1 MDIHKFIK
9 ETFNNESIFFEIGS
23 HFGVDTLILL
33 QTTDKV
39 HCFEPDER
47 NIKIFK
53 EKNVPAILNE
63 FAVSDEDGQSDFF
76 LSSGNVYDSDHGPTV
91 DDFVNKYDWSASS
104 SLKKPKNHLLVTP
117 WVKFENTVK
126 VKTQRI
132 DSYCTENEISHID
145 LVWMDV
151 QGAEMDV
158 ISGTGDF
165 LKKIHY
171 IFTEYS
177 NDELYENQPTRDQI
191 LKVLGKEWEIDYD
204 YGGDILL
211 RNKIFKK
218 L

>member
-1 MDIHKFIK
+1 MNIHNFIK
-9 ETFNNESIFFEIGS
+9 ESFNSESIFFEIGS
-23 HFGVDTLILL
+23 HFGVDTLRLL
-33 QTTDKV
+33 ETTKNV

-53 EKNVPAILNE
+53 EKNVPAVLNE
-63 FAVSDEDGQSDFF
+63 CAVSDTDGHSDFF
-76 LSSGNVYDSDHGPTV
+76 LSSGNVYDSVHGPTV

-104 SLKKPKNHLLVTP
+104 SLKKPKNHLVVTP
-117 WVKFENTVK
+117 WVKFEDK
-126 VKTQRI
+126 SMVKTLRI
-132 DSYCTENEISHID
+132 DSYCAENKISHID

-158 ISGTGDF
+158 ISGMGSF
-165 LKKIHY
+165 LGNIHY

-177 NDELYENQPTRDQI
+177 NSELYEDQPTKDQI
-191 LKVLGKEWEIDYD
+191 LNSLGDKWEVIHD

-211 RNKIFKK
+211 RNKLFKK